1 MRGGSHGD
9 WNRFLCSQI
18 LGAERD
24 TMLLTSRQPSVSS
37 SNPTKTTPGEV
48 LPGGVAV
55 AVAASPGN
63 LLEGVP
69 GLRTPGWGTRPA
81 PRPGDYWRQGPGGR
95 RRSRSLEGGFSKGPY
110 WRGRPGGRR
119 RVRDPW
125 GSALRNAVRPGET
138 PGWGPRKVSPFPTP
152 DRRRH
157 VPENRDRGIA
167 LPLPSRRLLAQVDPG
182 GPAARSRP
190 GGTGSY

>member
-55 AVAASPGN
+55 AVAASPGTFWRGSPGCARRAGARGPLPARATTGVRAQGAGDALEAWRGGFQGS
-63 LLEGVP
+63 LLA
-69 GLRTPGWGTRPA
+69 RPA
-81 PRPGDYWRQGPGGR
+81 RRPSTRSGPLGERAAERGT
-95 RRSRSLEGGFSKGPY
+95 SR
-110 WRGRPGGRR
+110 
-119 RVRDPW
+119 
-125 GSALRNAVRPGET
+125 
-138 PGWGPRKVSPFPTP
+138 
-152 DRRRH
+152 
-157 VPENRDRGIA
+157 
-167 LPLPSRRLLAQVDPG
+167 
-182 GPAARSRP
+182 
-190 GGTGSY
+190 

>member
-81 PRPGDYWRQGPGGR
+81 PRPGDHWRQSPGGR
-95 RRSRSLEGGFSKGPY
+95 RRSRSLEGGFQ
-110 WRGRPGGRR
+110 
-119 RVRDPW
+119 
-125 GSALRNAVRPGET
+125 GS
-138 PGWGPRKVSPFPTP
+138 
-152 DRRRH
+152 
-157 VPENRDRGIA
+157 
-167 LPLPSRRLLAQVDPG
+167 LLARPARRPSTRS
-182 GPAARSRP
+182 GPLGERAAER
-190 GGTGSY
+190 GTSG